1 MTLRDNGLALA
12 PLTADSPEHRALV
25 APSREGHVYLEDETP
40 TIIHDRSGRPDVF
53 PGPLLE
59 GPVLRIER
67 VRPRRRPLLLFAHP
81 EWSLE
86 LAASQAAS
94 LKHQGSR
101 LGELPEC
108 LLSSRRN
115 PEWRYINA
123 RAPSS
128 SSRRR

>member
-12 PLTADSPEHRALV
+12 PLTADSPEHGSSV

-59 GPVLRIER
+59 GPVLRIEL

-81 EWSLE
+81 EWSP
-86 LAASQAAS
+86 QAR
-94 LKHQGSR
+94 G
-101 LGELPEC
+101 
-108 LLSSRRN
+108 
-115 PEWRYINA
+115 
-123 RAPSS
+123 
-128 SSRRR
+128 